1 MNINFYNCEIYKNKR
16 EENILMVF
24 TTDALMTIEIG
35 RRELKS
41 FINYED
47 IKDLIQTDTT
57 KLKIS
62 FKREI
67 NEVIFINYKTI

>member
-1 MNINFYNCEIYKNKR
+1 MNINFYSCEIYKNKK

-24 TTDALMTIEIG
+24 TTEALMTIDIG

-41 FINYED
+41 FINYQD
-47 IKDLIQTDTT
+47 IKELVQTDAT

-62 FKREI
+62 FKKEI
-67 NEVIFINYKTI
+67 NEVK